1 MANILVVD
9 DEAGIRRALKRLV
22 ESRGWTVAEADS
34 GAAALE
40 VVARGG
46 VDAIICDV
54 MMPGGSGLSFYDEA
68 VKRHPDLARRIIFLT
83 AAAKEPE
90 IHEKVEERGA
100 PLLSKLYGL
109 DLVVDALRIALIDR
123 GGA

>member
-9 DEAGIRRALKRLV
+9 DEAGIRRALKRLA
-22 ESRGWTVAEADS
+22 ESRGWTATEADS

-40 VVARGG
+40 VLGGGG
-46 VDAIICDV
+46 VDAVICDV
-54 MMPGGSGLSFYDEA
+54 MMPGGSGISFYDEA
-68 VKRHPDLARRIIFLT
+68 IKRHPDLARRIVFLT

-100 PLLSKLYGL
+100 PLLSKLYDL
-109 DLVVDALRIALIDR
+109 DLVIDAVSVALLKS
-123 GGA
+123 